1 MDQVARPIA
10 QLRILLSSR
19 SALGEIISRRDG
31 CAVSAGTMQVYFNG
45 SHRAF
50 DRSEGAASYIA
61 HLREFVR
68 RHDDPELILRVSN
81 DRADWAL

>member
-1 MDQVARPIA
+1 
-10 QLRILLSSR
+10 
-19 SALGEIISRRDG
+19 
-31 CAVSAGTMQVYFNG
+31 MQVYFNG